1 MSEEKQ
7 KLLNLMRYW
16 LFGTFVIVWSA
27 ITAYIGLFTDRNAWV
42 AIKAGFPIWGI
53 TGVLCIVWY
62 FMYRW
67 WLGRKPDEVSAAAA
81 APGGPMAEVSPPAEP
96 QVGANPPA
104 EE

>member
-7 KLLNLMRYW
+7 KLLNLMRFW
-16 LFGTFVIVWSA
+16 LFCTFAIVWSA

-81 APGGPMAEVSPPAEP
+81 APGGPMAEVSPPVEP
-96 QVGANPPA
+96 EVGASPPA
-104 EE
+104 E